1 MSGMN
6 RINIILAGIAA
17 MFAFGCAVG
26 PDFHK
31 PDPGVPD
38 QFGAATNAMAGQQ
51 GQPPAADLKRWWETF
66 HDPIL
71 NSLIERAVVT
81 NLDVRLAEARVRE
94 ARGQLDYNRASLS
107 PTVDANASYT
117 RSRTSPNAY
126 GIGSTAANTSSGT
139 MSSSSSAAAA
149 FPSTVNL
156 YQAGF
161 DAGWEV
167 DVFGGKRRAIE
178 AARDTFESQ
187 VDARRN
193 AMITLLGDVAQAYIS
208 LRGNQYQLIVA
219 SNNAAA
225 QLDTLNLQKDKFRA
239 GLATDLDVA
248 NAEAQSA
255 STESQLPTL
264 QTQIKQN
271 IYQLSILLD
280 REPAALEAELEPVM
294 PVPQGPSQ
302 IPAGLPSELLR
313 RRPDVRAAER
323 QLAAA
328 TANIGVATADLYP
341 KLTLTGQ
348 LGLESLSLKTLADAS
363 SRFWS
368 FGPTISWRIFDAGQI
383 LSNIRINDARAQE
396 ALISYRKAVL
406 QSLQDVENTLVAY
419 DREQVRRRALH
430 QAVESSQRAVKLATQ
445 LNSTGLVDFLNVLTA
460 QQTLYM
466 SQSQL
471 AISEQTVSTDLVA
484 VYKALGGGWE
494 TEEQQASHAESQR
507 ANFREKP

>member
-17 MFAFGCAVG
+17 VFAFGCAVG
-26 PDFHK
+26 PDYHK
-31 PDPGVPD
+31 PNPGVPD
-38 QFGAATNAMAGQQ
+38 QFGATTNAMAGQ
-51 GQPPAADLKRWWETF
+51 PASQSVTDLKRWWETF

-94 ARGQLDYNRASLS
+94 ARAQLDYNRASLS
-107 PTVDANASYT
+107 PTLDSSASFT
-117 RSRTSPNAY
+117 RSRASQNAFGVSPL
-126 GIGSTAANTSSGT
+126 GSSSG
-139 MSSSSSAAAA
+139 SL
-149 FPSTVNL
+149 PGTVNL

-161 DAGWEV
+161 DAGWEI
-167 DVFGGKRRAIE
+167 DVFGGKRRAVQ
-178 AARDTFESQ
+178 AARYTFEAQ
-187 VDARRN
+187 IEARRN
-193 AMITLLGDVAQAYIS
+193 AMVTLLGEVAQNYIA
-208 LRGNQYQLIVA
+208 LRGNQYQLTVA

-225 QLDTLNLQKDKFRA
+225 QLDTLHLQRDKFQA
-239 GLATDLDVA
+239 GIATDLDVA

-255 STESQLPTL
+255 TTESQIPTL

-280 REPAALEAELEPVM
+280 REPAALETELEPVA
-294 PVPQGPSQ
+294 PLPDGPPQ
-302 IPAGLPSELLR
+302 IPPGLPSDLLR
-313 RRPDVRAAER
+313 RRPDVREAER
-323 QLAAA
+323 LLAAA

-341 KLTLTGQ
+341 KLNLTGS
-348 LGLESLSLKTLADAS
+348 LGLESLSLKTLANSS

-368 FGPTISWRIFDAGQI
+368 FGPTVSWRIFDAGQI
-383 LSNIRINDARAQE
+383 RANIRVNDARAQE
-396 ALISYRKAVL
+396 ALIIYRQAVL
-406 QSLQDVENTLVAY
+406 QSLQDVENTVVAY
-419 DREQVRRRALH
+419 DREQVRRRALR
-430 QAVESSQRAVKLATQ
+430 QAVNSSERAVKLATQ

-460 QQTLYM
+460 QQTLYQ

-494 TEEQQASHAESQR
+494 TEEQQASHAEQQR